1 MNRPHPLIIALTV
14 LSLGVTL
21 STVGQT
27 RPGALPWIL
36 GFALAGMA
44 ARALMLASDGPSPF
58 DGKTDHAALRE
69 IDFKRYRE
77 ALKERVRG
85 HDKVVDTV
93 VDTLQRGFQLSQPGR
108 SLGSF
113 LLVGPTGTGKTFL
126 STMSASF
133 LWPDREPLVL
143 NMNQYKSPSD
153 VSALMGWS
161 GADGQGA
168 EGALTGA
175 IAAIPHRVVLL
186 DEIDKCHP
194 EVLHGLL
201 EILDGGRCRDKATGK
216 LVDFSG
222 CVFFATCNAGVESL
236 RQLVGVEPQSY
247 VAKARDV
254 LAREAGFDKS
264 FLARFSEILLMDTLA
279 PVHIAEIA
287 CLLIAEQWRE
297 QGVEVRYI
305 APEILAAAVKANE
318 EFGQYGVRQLALSV
332 RRMTDGLLD
341 AARRRG
347 LRQASLGTDASGAAA
362 LIEAK
367 AARTTTAS

>member
-1 MNRPHPLIIALTV
+1 
-14 LSLGVTL
+14 
-21 STVGQT
+21 
-27 RPGALPWIL
+27 
-36 GFALAGMA
+36 
-44 ARALMLASDGPSPF
+44 
-58 DGKTDHAALRE
+58 
-69 IDFKRYRE
+69 
-77 ALKERVRG
+77 
-85 HDKVVDTV
+85 
-93 VDTLQRGFQLSQPGR
+93 
-108 SLGSF
+108 
-113 LLVGPTGTGKTFL
+113 
-126 STMSASF
+126 MSASF

-143 NMNQYKSPSD
+143 NMNQYKSPND

-161 GADGQGA
+161 GADGQGT
-168 EGALTGA
+168 EGALTGG
-175 IAAIPHRVVLL
+175 IAATPHRVVLL

-201 EILDGGRCRDKATGK
+201 EILDGGRCRDKASGK

-236 RQLVGVEPQSY
+236 RQLVGVEAQSY

-297 QGVEVRYI
+297 QGVEVSYI

-341 AARRRG
+341 VARRRG
-347 LRQASLGTDASGAAA
+347 LKQASLGMDALGAAA
-362 LIEAK
+362 LVDVK
-367 AARTTTAS
+367 AARAATAS